1 MNAFQLSS
9 TQTFRQGFTV
19 EPIGLHPLSWSS
31 GDHRWSGDQAP
42 IPLSRQPIIQ
52 PVPRGSS
59 LIGKGHLLI
68 RKVVAYMVQQVLH
81 FIRHAQGSDE
91 SLMTAKS
98 CRDALFVHVQAGK
111 HIILPGDKRLVSHLS
126 ASFGQCLLF
135 QALYQSTRI
144 ENRHPSYKSYQDRP
158 GNKEIQLSILYNAK
172 RNLDVYADWQEYFH
186 KQQPPTLITWG
197 KNDGI
202 FTVEGAELFKRDIPC
217 AELHLLDT
225 GHFALEEEVDRIGSL
240 MHEFLDR
247 TIKKK

>member
-42 IPLSRQPIIQ
+42 IPLSRKPIIQ
-52 PVPRGSS
+52 PVPCGSS

-68 RKVVAYMVQQVLH
+68 RKVVVYMVQQVLH

-111 HIILPGDKRLVSHLS
+111 HIILSGDKRLVSHRS

-144 ENRHPSYKSYQDRP
+144 ENRHPSYKSHTGWFHGVLAP
-158 GNKEIQLSILYNAK
+158 NAK
-172 RNLDVYADWQEYFH
+172 LRSQIVPAPSSPATESPSEDAHGQGAPARISWGRLLKRVFDIDVEH
-186 KQQPPTLITWG
+186 CPNCG
-197 KNDGI
+197 
-202 FTVEGAELFKRDIPC
+202 GALKIIAAPSTRS
-217 AELHLLDT
+217 
-225 GHFALEEEVDRIGSL
+225 R
-240 MHEFLDR
+240 
-247 TIKKK
+247 